1 MPLSAACIPELET
14 ALETLHQPVDR
25 DPWEMFMRR
34 LLRATAASALV
45 LTLTATTA
53 GLATAAPSR
62 HRLTD
67 VVEQSVAAG
76 LPGVVVRVDDGRG
89 KPTEIVR
96 QAGWTVSDHRLRA
109 DDEFRMASNTKT
121 VSATLVLQLVA
132 ENRLS
137 LDDPVDKWLPGVV
150 PDGSAITLKMLLNQT
165 SGLFDFLDDPR
176 LVGLLTGQEPRDW
189 QPAELVAVATG
200 HPPLF
205 APGERWD
212 YSNTNYTLIGMVLES
227 ATGRTYADLVEHR
240 VIRPLGLHDT
250 YLPTD
255 AAFEGR
261 HAHGYEPAAEHL
273 APLFPPGTPIG
284 DGFAGPQHHEHVNTT
299 AIDLNPAWAAG
310 GMVSTA
316 KDWNRFLSA
325 LMSGRLLPP
334 ALLGQMREAVPQ
346 GGGSENGYGLG
357 VMEVRTPCGTVWGHS
372 GGFPGYRSHNYTD
385 LTGER
390 TVTVLI
396 TTAYGLYAPTA
407 AATQKALVDAAVCRM
422 HGK

>member
-1 MPLSAACIPELET
+1 
-14 ALETLHQPVDR
+14 
-25 DPWEMFMRR
+25 MRR
-34 LLRATAASALV
+34 LLRATTAGALV

-53 GLATAAPSR
+53 SLATAAPD
-62 HRLTD
+62 RLTD
-67 VVEQSVAAG
+67 VVERSVAGG

-89 KPTEIVR
+89 RPVEVVR
-96 QAGWTVSDHRLRA
+96 QARWTVSDHRLRA

-121 VSATLVLQLVA
+121 VSATLILQLVA

-150 PDGSAITLKMLLNQT
+150 PGGSAITLKMLLNQT

-176 LVGLLTGQEPRDW
+176 LIGLLTGQNPQAW
-189 QPAELVAVATG
+189 PPADLVAVAVE

-212 YSNTNYTLIGMVLES
+212 YSNTNYILIGMVLES

-240 VIRPLGLHDT
+240 VIRPLGLRDT

-255 AAFEGR
+255 AGFEGR
-261 HAHGYEPAAEHL
+261 HAHGYEPDAEHL

-284 DGFAGPQHHEHVNTT
+284 DGFAGPRHHEHVNTT
-299 AIDLNPAWAAG
+299 AIDLSPAWAAG
-310 GMVSTA
+310 GLVSTA

-325 LMSGRLLPP
+325 LMSGRLLPS
-334 ALLGQMREAVPQ
+334 AQLAQLREAVPQ

-357 VMEVRTPCGTVWGHS
+357 VMEVRTPCGTVWGHA

-385 LTGER
+385 VTGRR
-390 TVTVLI
+390 TATVLI
-396 TTAYGLYAPTA
+396 TTTYSLYAPSA
-407 AATQKALVDAAVCRM
+407 AAAQKALVDAAVCRM
-422 HGK
+422 YGK